1 MCTKMLKSWTF
12 SGSTLAGSCCCCH
25 RTNKGKV
32 FPSSALIANAI
43 YISESLYHCG
53 LNFARYVILS
63 SGSGRVIGCILQQTH
78 SFRDPSLAVVGLTE
92 RSTRL
97 VQCYCWLKKRTSQM
111 ARRRRGRGGNGQH
124 HQQAAAHNQRGG
136 PRRVSLL
143 LSLAKRTNCTLF
155 FK

>member
-1 MCTKMLKSWTF
+1 MKNGKNKKKASIFLQMCTKMLKSWTF

-97 VQCYCWLKKRTSQM
+97 VQCYCWLKKEHPRWLAGDEAVAAMDSTINRLLRTIKEE
-111 ARRRRGRGGNGQH
+111 A
-124 HQQAAAHNQRGG
+124 
-136 PRRVSLL
+136 
-143 LSLAKRTNCTLF
+143 LAG
-155 FK
+155 